1 MSESKNPHGRVD
13 ADGTVWVKDGDWRSV
28 GQVVDVD
35 PAEALAFYEAR
46 YVDLESQVSL
56 LEQRSKKSAPVRDL
70 IAAVEKLVV
79 ALTDAHAVGDLASLR
94 LRVGAVA
101 ETLGDLKTAQDEA
114 NKAASEESLA
124 RRTAIVDRAEA
135 IASQDAEKT
144 HWRNS
149 STEMTALFQQW
160 QEEQKLPHRVP
171 RKQADELWTRFRAAR
186 QTFDKAS
193 RAYFQTKGKADKDAK
208 SAKTALCERA
218 EALAPQG
225 AEGIPAYR
233 RLLDEWK
240 QAPRAAQ
247 RAVDNQLW
255 DRFKAAGDALYNAGS
270 EEWAANLAAKTELI
284 ERYAHVTKETDV
296 SVAKK
301 LLRELHTAWDLIGQ
315 VAKADER
322 SINSKLSDIDRHVRG
337 LEAEHLDR
345 TNPAKVGRREGFA
358 AQVEASITQLE
369 DDLAAATTAN
379 DKDRAVTLTAELEA
393 KRAWL
398 AALN

>member
-13 ADGTVWVKDGDWRSV
+13 ADGTVWVNDGGWRSV
-28 GQVVDVD
+28 GQVVGAE
-35 PAEALAFYEAR
+35 PADALAFYEAR
-46 YVDLESQVSL
+46 FVDLESQVSL

-79 ALTDAHAVGDLASLR
+79 ALTDSHAVGDLAALR

-101 ETLGDLKTAQDEA
+101 ETLGDLKAAQDSA
-114 NKAASEESLA
+114 NQAASEESLA
-124 RRTAIVDRAEA
+124 RRVAIVDRAEA

-160 QEEQKLPHRVP
+160 QDEQKLPHRVP
-171 RKQADELWTRFRAAR
+171 KKVADELWTRFRAAR

-208 SAKTALCERA
+208 TAKTQLCERA
-218 EALAPQG
+218 EALSSQG
-225 AEGIPAYR
+225 AVGIPAYR

-240 QAPRAAQ
+240 KAPRAAQ

-255 DRFKAAGDALYNAGS
+255 ERFKLAGDALYNAGS

-284 ERYAHVTKETDV
+284 ERYSHVTKESDV

-301 LLRELHTAWDLIGQ
+301 LLRELHAAWDLIGQ

-322 SINSKLSDIDRHVRG
+322 AINSKLSDIDRHVRG

-358 AQVEASITQLE
+358 AQVEDSIAKLE
-369 DDLAAATTAN
+369 AEISAATTAN
-379 DKDRAVTLTAELEA
+379 DSATVTALTADLEA
-393 KRAWL
+393 KKAWL
-398 AALN
+398 SALN

>member
-114 NKAASEESLA
+114 NKAAGEESLA

-135 IASQDAEKT
+135 IASQDTEKT

-149 STEMTALFQQW
+149 STEMAALFQQW
-160 QEEQKLPHRVP
+160 QDEQKLPHRVP

-240 QAPRAAQ
+240 KAPRAAQ

-270 EEWAANLAAKTELI
+270 EEWAANLAAKTDLI

-296 SVAKK
+296 SAAKK

-322 SINSKLSDIDRHVRG
+322 SINAKLSDIDRHVRG

-369 DDLAAATTAN
+369 DDLAAATSAN
-379 DKDRAVTLTAELEA
+379 DNDRAATLTTELEA

>member
-1 MSESKNPHGRVD
+1 VSESKNPHGRVD

-28 GQVVDVD
+28 GQVVDVE
-35 PAEALAFYEAR
+35 PAEALAFYETR
-46 YVDLESQVSL
+46 YTDLESQVSL

-124 RRTAIVDRAEA
+124 RRTTIVERAEA
-135 IASQDAEKT
+135 IAAQDAEKT

-171 RKQADELWTRFRAAR
+171 RKIADELWTRFRAAR

-240 QAPRAAQ
+240 KAPRAAQ

-255 DRFKAAGDALYNAGS
+255 DRFKLAGDALYNAGS
-270 EEWAANLAAKTELI
+270 EEWAANLAAKSALI

-322 SINSKLSDIDRHVRG
+322 AINSKLSEIDRHVRG
-337 LEAEHLDR
+337 LEEEHLDR

-358 AQVEASITQLE
+358 AQVEASIVQLE
-369 DDLAAATTAN
+369 ADLNAATSAN
-379 DKDRAVTLTAELEA
+379 NADLVSTLSAELDA

>member
-1 MSESKNPHGRVD
+1 VSESKNPHGRVD

-28 GQVVDVD
+28 GQVVGAE
-35 PAEALAFYEAR
+35 PADALAFYESR
-46 YVDLESQVSL
+46 FVDLESQVSL

-94 LRVGAVA
+94 TRVGAVA
-101 ETLGDLKTAQDEA
+101 ETLGDLKSAQDAA
-114 NKAASEESLA
+114 NQAASEESLA
-124 RRTAIVDRAEA
+124 RRTVIVDRAEA
-135 IASQDAEKT
+135 IAAQDPEKT
-144 HWRNS
+144 HWKNS
-149 STEMTALFQQW
+149 STEMAALFQQW
-160 QEEQKLPHRVP
+160 QDEQKLPHRVP
-171 RKQADELWTRFRAAR
+171 RKVADELWTRFRAAR
-186 QTFDKAS
+186 QSFDKAS

-208 SAKTALCERA
+208 TAKTELCERA

-233 RLLDEWK
+233 RLLDEWRK
-240 QAPRAAQ
+240 APRAAQ

-255 DRFKAAGDALYNAGS
+255 DRFKLAGDALYNAGS

-284 ERYAHVTKETDV
+284 QRFAHVTKETDV
-296 SVAKK
+296 AVAKK

-322 SINSKLSDIDRHVRG
+322 AINAKLSDIDRHVRG

-358 AQVEASITQLE
+358 AQVEQSISLLE
-369 DDLAAATTAN
+369 AEIAAAMSSN
-379 DKDRAVTLTAELEA
+379 DSVRIAALTADLDA
-393 KRAWL
+393 KKAWL
-398 AALN
+398 SALN

>member
-1 MSESKNPHGRVD
+1 MD

-46 YVDLESQVSL
+46 YLDLESQVSL
-56 LEQRSKKSAPVRDL
+56 LEQRSKKSAPVQDL
-70 IAAVEKLVV
+70 IVAVEKLVV

-186 QTFDKAS
+186 QSFDKAS

-240 QAPRAAQ
+240 KAPRAAQ

-270 EEWAANLAAKTELI
+270 EEWAANLAAKTALI
-284 ERYAHVTKETDV
+284 ERYAHVTKESDV
-296 SVAKK
+296 SIAKK

-369 DDLAAATTAN
+369 NDLAAATTAS
-379 DKDRAVTLTAELEA
+379 DKDRAATLSAELEA

>member
-1 MSESKNPHGRVD
+1 VD

-46 YVDLESQVSL
+46 YLDLESQVSL

-70 IAAVEKLVV
+70 IVAVEKLVV

-171 RKQADELWTRFRAAR
+171 RKQADELWSRFRAAR
-186 QTFDKAS
+186 QSFDKAS

-240 QAPRAAQ
+240 KAPRAAQ

-270 EEWAANLAAKTELI
+270 EEWAANLAAKTALI
-284 ERYAHVTKETDV
+284 ERYAHVTKESDV
-296 SVAKK
+296 SIAKK

-369 DDLAAATTAN
+369 NDLAAATTAS
-379 DKDRAVTLTAELEA
+379 DKDRAATLSAELEA

>member
-379 DKDRAVTLTAELEA
+379 DKDRAATLTAELEA

>member
-79 ALTDAHAVGDLASLR
+79 ALTDAHAVGDLASIR

-149 STEMTALFQQW
+149 STEMAALFQQW

-240 QAPRAAQ
+240 KAPRAAQ

-369 DDLAAATTAN
+369 DELAAATTAN
-379 DKDRAVTLTAELEA
+379 DKDRAATLTAELEA

>member
-1 MSESKNPHGRVD
+1 MD

-46 YVDLESQVSL
+46 YLDLESQVSL

-70 IAAVEKLVV
+70 IVAVEKLVV

-171 RKQADELWTRFRAAR
+171 RKQADELWSRFRAAR
-186 QTFDKAS
+186 QSFDKAS

-240 QAPRAAQ
+240 KAPRAAQ

-270 EEWAANLAAKTELI
+270 EEWAANLAAKTALI
-284 ERYAHVTKETDV
+284 ERYAHVTKESDV
-296 SVAKK
+296 SIAKK

-369 DDLAAATTAN
+369 NDLAAATTAS
-379 DKDRAVTLTAELEA
+379 DKDRAATLSAELEA

>member
-1 MSESKNPHGRVD
+1 VSESKNPHGRVD

-70 IAAVEKLVV
+70 IAAVEKLGV

-114 NKAASEESLA
+114 NKAAGEESLA

-135 IASQDAEKT
+135 IASQDTEKT

-149 STEMTALFQQW
+149 STEMAALFQQW

-171 RKQADELWTRFRAAR
+171 RKQADELWSRFRAAR
-186 QTFDKAS
+186 QSFDKAS

-240 QAPRAAQ
+240 KAPRAAQ

-284 ERYAHVTKETDV
+284 GRYAHVANETDV

-379 DKDRAVTLTAELEA
+379 DNDRAATLTADLEA

>member
-1 MSESKNPHGRVD
+1 MD

-46 YVDLESQVSL
+46 YLDLESQVSL

-70 IAAVEKLVV
+70 IVAVEKLVV

-186 QTFDKAS
+186 QSFDKAS

-240 QAPRAAQ
+240 KAPRAAQ

-270 EEWAANLAAKTELI
+270 EEWAANLAAKTALI
-284 ERYAHVTKETDV
+284 ERYAHVTKESDV
-296 SVAKK
+296 SIAKK

-369 DDLAAATTAN
+369 NDLAAATTAS
-379 DKDRAVTLTAELEA
+379 DKDRAATLSAELEA

>member
-1 MSESKNPHGRVD
+1 
-13 ADGTVWVKDGDWRSV
+13 
-28 GQVVDVD
+28 
-35 PAEALAFYEAR
+35 
-46 YVDLESQVSL
+46 
-56 LEQRSKKSAPVRDL
+56 
-70 IAAVEKLVV
+70 
-79 ALTDAHAVGDLASLR
+79 VGDLASLR

-171 RKQADELWTRFRAAR
+171 RKQADELWSRFRAAR
-186 QTFDKAS
+186 QSFDKAS
-193 RAYFQTKGKADKDAK
+193 RAYLQTKGKADKDAK

-240 QAPRAAQ
+240 KAPRAAQ

-270 EEWAANLAAKTELI
+270 EEWAANLAAKTALI
-284 ERYAHVTKETDV
+284 ERYAHVTKESDV
-296 SVAKK
+296 SIAKK

-369 DDLAAATTAN
+369 NDLAAATTAS
-379 DKDRAVTLTAELEA
+379 DKDRAATLSAELEA

>member
-28 GQVVDVD
+28 GQVVDVE
-35 PAEALAFYEAR
+35 PAEALAFYETR
-46 YVDLESQVSL
+46 YTDLESQVSL

-124 RRTAIVDRAEA
+124 RRTTIVERAEA
-135 IASQDAEKT
+135 IAAQDAEKT

-171 RKQADELWTRFRAAR
+171 RKIADELWTRFRAAR

-240 QAPRAAQ
+240 KAPRAAQ

-255 DRFKAAGDALYNAGS
+255 DRFKLAGDALYNAGS
-270 EEWAANLAAKTELI
+270 EEWAANLAAKSALI

-322 SINSKLSDIDRHVRG
+322 AINSKLSEIDRHVRG

-358 AQVEASITQLE
+358 AQVEASIVQLE
-369 DDLAAATTAN
+369 ADLNAATSAN
-379 DKDRAVTLTAELEA
+379 NADLVSTLSAELDA

>member
-1 MSESKNPHGRVD
+1 VSESKNPHGRVD

-46 YVDLESQVSL
+46 YLDLESQVSL

-70 IAAVEKLVV
+70 IVAVEKLVV

-186 QTFDKAS
+186 QSFDKAS

-240 QAPRAAQ
+240 KAPRAAQ

-270 EEWAANLAAKTELI
+270 EEWAANLAAKTALI
-284 ERYAHVTKETDV
+284 ERYAHVTKESDV
-296 SVAKK
+296 SIAKK

-369 DDLAAATTAN
+369 NDLAAATTAS
-379 DKDRAVTLTAELEA
+379 DKDRAATLSAELEA

>member
-1 MSESKNPHGRVD
+1 M
-13 ADGTVWVKDGDWRSV
+13 

-149 STEMTALFQQW
+149 STEMAALFQQW

-240 QAPRAAQ
+240 KAPRAAQ

-270 EEWAANLAAKTELI
+270 EEWAANLTAKSELI

-296 SVAKK
+296 SIAKK
-301 LLRELHTAWDLIGQ
+301 LLRELHIAWDLIGQ

-369 DDLAAATTAN
+369 NDLAAATTAN
-379 DKDRAVTLTAELEA
+379 DNDRAATITADLEA

>member
-1 MSESKNPHGRVD
+1 MNESKNPHGRVD

-28 GQVVDVD
+28 GQVVDVE
-35 PAEALAFYEAR
+35 PAEALAFYETR
-46 YVDLESQVSL
+46 YADLESQVSL

-124 RRTAIVDRAEA
+124 RRTAIVERAEA
-135 IASQDAEKT
+135 ISAQDAEKT

-171 RKQADELWTRFRAAR
+171 RKIADELWTRFRAAR

-240 QAPRAAQ
+240 KAPRAAQ

-255 DRFKAAGDALYNAGS
+255 VRFKLAGDALYNAGS
-270 EEWAANLAAKTELI
+270 EEWAANLAAKSALI

-322 SINSKLSDIDRHVRG
+322 AINSKLSEIDRHVRG

-358 AQVEASITQLE
+358 AQVEASIVQLE
-369 DDLAAATTAN
+369 ADLNAATSAN
-379 DKDRAVTLTAELEA
+379 NADLVSTLSAELDA

>member
-1 MSESKNPHGRVD
+1 VSESKNPHGRVD

-28 GQVVDVD
+28 GQVVDVE
-35 PAEALAFYEAR
+35 PAEALAFYETR
-46 YVDLESQVSL
+46 YTDLESQVSL

-124 RRTAIVDRAEA
+124 RRTTIVERAEA
-135 IASQDAEKT
+135 IAAQDAEKT

-171 RKQADELWTRFRAAR
+171 RKIADELWTRFRAAR

-240 QAPRAAQ
+240 KAPRAAQ

-255 DRFKAAGDALYNAGS
+255 DRFKLAGDALYNAGS
-270 EEWAANLAAKTELI
+270 EEWAANLAAKSALI

-322 SINSKLSDIDRHVRG
+322 AINSKLSEIDRHVRG

-358 AQVEASITQLE
+358 AQVEASIVQLE
-369 DDLAAATTAN
+369 ADLNAATSAN
-379 DKDRAVTLTAELEA
+379 NADLVSTLSAELDA

>member
-240 QAPRAAQ
+240 KAPRAAQ

-255 DRFKAAGDALYNAGS
+255 DRFKSAGDALYNAGS

-369 DDLAAATTAN
+369 DELAAATTAN
-379 DKDRAVTLTAELEA
+379 DKDRAATLTAELEA